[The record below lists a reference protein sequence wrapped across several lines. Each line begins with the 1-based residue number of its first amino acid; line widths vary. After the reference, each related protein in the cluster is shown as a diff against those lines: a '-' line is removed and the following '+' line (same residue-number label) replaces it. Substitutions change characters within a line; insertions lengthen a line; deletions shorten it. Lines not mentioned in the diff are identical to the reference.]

1 MIKIWGFLFVV
12 ISIIAVACSDDISN
26 AENDQNHSGNII
38 VEPIDITDSTT
49 QSSSSAYY
57 RSTKTIIYFSNKV
70 ETTSSSAAPSSKTS
84 SSSKLQKSSSSSKS
98 VPKSSSSEKKSSS
111 SKQPQSSSSIIESSS
126 SESSSSTEPQSSSAL
141 RFFDCD
147 IYDCVSMEYLNPDV
161 SYGEMLDKR
170 DNQVYRTLVIS
181 NHVWTAQNMN
191 YEIVSEEGK
200 SANNWCYNNE
210 PDYCKKFGRLY
221 NWEAAQKVCPE
232 GWHLPTAEEWLELI
246 EDHTCEITQEG
257 NFPNQYHCA
266 GTLLKTV
273 DGWEDGLTNTNEY
286 GFSVM
291 AAGFKIPKGFGGEG
305 VMGEFWTSTD
315 ETETYAAFVEFG
327 RVQDYVEIALTD
339 KSYGLSVRCVK
350 GKVE

>member
-1 MIKIWGFLFVV
+1 MTKIRGYILAAIFTVV
-12 ISIIAVACSDDISN
+12 AACSGDVTDAHSERDPFGTI
-26 AENDQNHSGNII
+26 EIIPINDSLSSSKN
-38 VEPIDITDSTT
+38 
-49 QSSSSAYY
+49 SSSSFS
-57 RSTKTIIYFSNKV
+57 RIKKTDIHFSNHV
-70 ETTSSSAAPSSKTS
+70 EVLLSSSIVPSSSSQAPVS
-84 SSSKLQKSSSSSKS
+84 SSSKPAPKSSSSSA
-98 VPKSSSSEKKSSS
+98 KSSSSVPPSSS
-111 SKQPQSSSSIIESSS
+111 SSAPQSSSS
-126 SESSSSTEPQSSSAL
+126 SETPKSSAAL
-141 RFFDCD
+141 YF
-147 IYDCVSMEYLNPDV
+147 YDCTEHDCVTTEFLNPEI
-161 SYGEMLDKR
+161 SYGELLDKR

-191 YEIVSEEGK
+191 YEIVSEKGK
-200 SANNWCYNNE
+200 SKNNWCYNDDPE
-210 PDYCKKFGRLY
+210 YCKKFGRLY

-232 GWHLPTAEEWLELI
+232 GWHLPTADEWLELI

-291 AAGFKIPKGFGGEG
+291 AAGFKVPKGFGGEG

-327 RVQDYVEIALTD
+327 RVQDYAEIALID
-339 KSYGLSVRCVK
+339 KSNGLSVRCVK
-350 GKVE
+350 GNAE